1 MGRWTS
7 SILAGTLASLTVL
20 IAVACSSAP
29 EQPIINQFFVA
40 SRLRDNTTLASFS
53 TVAFEPRSQG
63 TVSSFTITNVTP
75 EQHKPL
81 NIKALAAAQ
90 DEAKAADADYNKRKD
105 AYFTQN
111 TEAVQRV
118 IKAEGTR
125 SQVKGKDAEVQV
137 TWSKFR
143 DEGAQISKRVSDAR
157 RSLASQTSI
166 AQLSVENPRNPI
178 DLRKYDGDLVTKDV
192 TIAADVKSPEG
203 QTTRKTLIVTM
214 QRAVLK
220 GDKDIDGRWIITAIR
235 DAAAPAETKTS

>member
-7 SILAGTLASLTVL
+7 SILASTLASLTVL
-20 IAVACSSAP
+20 IAVACSSTP

-53 TVAFEPRSQG
+53 TVEFEPRAQG
-63 TVSSFTITNVTP
+63 TVSSFTITSVSP

-81 NIKALAAAQ
+81 NIKSLAAAQ
-90 DEAKAADADYNKRKD
+90 SQAKAADADYNKRKD
-105 AYFTQN
+105 AYYTQN

-125 SQVKGKDAEVQV
+125 TPIKGKDAEVQV

-143 DEGAQISKRVSDAR
+143 DEGSQISRRLSDAR
-157 RSLASQTSI
+157 RSLASQTAI
-166 AQLSVENPRNPI
+166 AQISVENPRNPI
-178 DLRKYDGDLVTKDV
+178 DLTKYDGELVTKDV

-203 QTTRKTLIVTM
+203 QTSKKNLIVTM

-220 GDKDIDGRWIITAIR
+220 GDKEIAGRWIITGIR
-235 DAAAPAETKTS
+235 DAATSAETKTS